1 MNDKQ
6 ILRNESPGFHGF
18 QNRKPK
24 IIVLAHSKTWCSLIE
39 RFFPEANLCWL
50 LDADAL
56 LEEATKQNAHAAIV
70 EIPIENVDSV
80 CVKLSEIGN
89 NSQGLKLFSVGDAQ
103 LHHWRKLMRV
113 AGIAYSC
120 WSILQA
126 DSLKRA
132 VEKHLQTV
140 AQTTSRSHQSLE
152 SFFESDLPWPTA
164 ANDTTT

>member
-6 ILRNESPGFHGF
+6 ISRNGFPGS

-24 IIVLAHSKTWCSLIE
+24 IIVVAHSKTWCLLIE
-39 RFFPEANLCWL
+39 RFFSDANLCWL
-50 LDADAL
+50 LDVDEL

-70 EIPIENVDSV
+70 EIPIANVDSV

-89 NSQGLKLFSVGDAQ
+89 NSQDLKLFSVGDAQ
-103 LHHWRKLMRV
+103 LYYWRKLMRV

-120 WSILQA
+120 WSILQIE
-126 DSLKRA
+126 SLTRA
-132 VEKHLQTV
+132 VEKHLQRV
-140 AQTTSRSHQSLE
+140 AQTTSWRHQSLE
-152 SFFESDLPWPTA
+152 SSFESDLPWPTA